1 MLSIDKE
8 TFKKDYR
15 QKFIEIHGKDLDEG
29 TDYNKYEALGSLV
42 RDYVAKMWIDTNKKY
57 KENSKKQVYYFSMEF
72 LLGRLLGSNLLN
84 LGIRDTCKAALDDLG
99 IDLDKLEN
107 LEEDQ
112 GLGNGG
118 LGRLAA
124 CFLDSMAS
132 LSIPGHGCGIR
143 YKYGFFSQKIINDSQ
158 VEVPDD
164 WLKRG
169 NIWEIKKTDKARV
182 VKFGGDVRV
191 DYTDGNLKFN
201 HTNYDAVLA
210 VPYDMPI
217 VGYKNNVVNTLRLWS
232 AEPLSNEFDFSSFN
246 RGDFK
251 KAMEYRDSVESISQ
265 ILYPDDSFYEGKVL
279 RLKQQYFFVSAG
291 LQSIIHHFKSAQG
304 NMKELDEKIAVHIN
318 DTHPTLAIPELM
330 RILIDEEG
338 FGWDTS
344 WRMTNNIM
352 SYTNHTI
359 MAEALE
365 KWPIEMFEKLLPRI
379 FMIVQE
385 IDKRFCSE
393 LKNKYVGQWDKV
405 RKMAII
411 DNGYIKMAHLA
422 IVGSHSVNG
431 VAKLHTE
438 ILKKQEMSDFYYCY
452 PNKFNN
458 KTNGITHR
466 RWLISANPKL
476 TMFLKEKIGDS
487 FITHPTDMINF
498 EKFAHNIEVQNRL
511 RDIKLENKRKL
522 ADLIYKDKGINIDI
536 SSIFDVQIKRI
547 HAYKRQTL
555 NCLRIMDLYNRLIE
569 NPNLDIVPRTFIFAG
584 KSAPGYYLA
593 KDIIT
598 LINMVAD
605 KINNDDRVNKK
616 IKVIFMENYRV
627 SLAEVII
634 PAADVSEQIS
644 TTTKEASGTSN
655 MKFMMNGAVTIATL
669 DGANV
674 EIRDEV
680 GDENIVIF
688 GLTEKQVLNLY
699 KTGGYVSQNIIN
711 NDVRLK
717 KIINSLVDGTYCKDK
732 NKFKSI
738 YENLVTYND
747 EFFVIKDFYSYL
759 EAQEKIDRLYRDKS
773 KWQRMCAV
781 NIAHSGIFS
790 SDRTIREYATGI
802 WGSKCLYKNLE

>member
-1 MLSIDKE
+1 MLNIDKK
-8 TFKKDYR
+8 TFKRDYR
-15 QKFIEIHGKDLDEG
+15 EKFMEIHGKELEEG

-42 RDYVAKMWIDTNKKY
+42 RDYVTKMWIETNNTYKKT
-57 KENSKKQVYYFSMEF
+57 NKKQVYYFSIEF

-84 LGIRDTCKAALDDLG
+84 LGIRNMCKEALGEMG
-99 IDLDKLEN
+99 INLEN
-107 LEEDQ
+107 LEELEEDQ

-143 YKYGFFSQKIINDSQ
+143 YKYGFFDQKIINNSQ
-158 VEVPDD
+158 VEVPDE
-164 WLKRG
+164 WLKNG
-169 NIWEIKKTDKARV
+169 NIWEIKKPDKSRV
-182 VKFGGDVRV
+182 VKFGGDVKV
-191 DYTDGNLKFN
+191 EYIDGNLKFQ
-201 HTNYDAVLA
+201 HVNYETVLA
-210 VPYDMPI
+210 VPYDIPI
-217 VGYKNNVVNTLRLWS
+217 VGYDNNVVNTLRLWS

-246 RGDFK
+246 RGDFR
-251 KAMEYRDSVESISQ
+251 KAMEYKDSVESISQ
-265 ILYPDDSFYEGKVL
+265 ILYPDDSFYEGKLL

-291 LQSIIHHFKSAQG
+291 LQSIMHHFKSSGG
-304 NMKELDEKIAVHIN
+304 NLKELDEKIAVHIN

-338 FGWDTS
+338 FGWDDS
-344 WRMTNNIM
+344 WRMTHNIM

-365 KWPIEMFEKLLPRI
+365 KWPVDMFKKLLPRI

-385 IDKRFCSE
+385 MDRRFCE
-393 LKNKYVGQWDKV
+393 DLKIKYPGQWDKI
-405 RKMAII
+405 RRMAII
-411 DNGYIKMAHLA
+411 DGGHVKMAHLA

-438 ILKKQEMSDFYYCY
+438 ILKKQEMADFYYYY
-452 PNKFNN
+452 PDRFNN

-466 RWLISANPKL
+466 RWLMNANPKL
-476 TMFLKEKIGDS
+476 TSLLKESIGDS
-487 FITHPTDMINF
+487 FVMHPTDMEKF
-498 EKFAHNIEVQNRL
+498 EKLAEDENVQ
-511 RDIKLENKRKL
+511 RKL
-522 ADLIYKDKGINIDI
+522 AEIKLSNKKNLANYIYENQGIKIDI
-536 SSIFDVQIKRI
+536 NSMFDIQIKRI
-547 HAYKRQTL
+547 HAYKRQIL

-569 NPNLDIVPRTFIFAG
+569 DPDLDIVPRTFIFAG
-584 KSAPGYYLA
+584 KSAPAYHLA

-598 LINMVAD
+598 LINVVAN

-616 IKVIFMENYRV
+616 IKVVFMENYSV
-627 SLAEVII
+627 SLAEIII
-634 PAADVSEQIS
+634 PAADLSEQIS

-680 GDENIVIF
+680 GDDNIIIF
-688 GLTEKQVLNLY
+688 GLTEREVLNYY
-699 KTGGYVSQNIIN
+699 KNGGYSSREIIN
-711 NDVRLK
+711 GDARVRR
-717 KIINSLVDGTYCKDK
+717 IVNSLIDATYSRDE
-732 NKFKSI
+732 FRSI

-747 EFFVIKDFYSYL
+747 EFFVLKDFYSYL
-759 EAQEKIDRLYRDKS
+759 EAQEKVDKLYRDSS
-773 KWQRMCAV
+773 KWQKMCII

-802 WGSKCLYKNLE
+802 WGSKCLYKNLQ

>member
-1 MLSIDKE
+1 
-8 TFKKDYR
+8 
-15 QKFIEIHGKDLDEG
+15 
-29 TDYNKYEALGSLV
+29 
-42 RDYVAKMWIDTNKKY
+42 
-57 KENSKKQVYYFSMEF
+57 
-72 LLGRLLGSNLLN
+72 
-84 LGIRDTCKAALDDLG
+84 
-99 IDLDKLEN
+99 
-107 LEEDQ
+107 
-112 GLGNGG
+112 
-118 LGRLAA
+118 
-124 CFLDSMAS
+124 
-132 LSIPGHGCGIR
+132 
-143 YKYGFFSQKIINDSQ
+143 
-158 VEVPDD
+158 
-164 WLKRG
+164 
-169 NIWEIKKTDKARV
+169 
-182 VKFGGDVRV
+182 
-191 DYTDGNLKFN
+191 
-201 HTNYDAVLA
+201 
-210 VPYDMPI
+210 
-217 VGYKNNVVNTLRLWS
+217 
-232 AEPLSNEFDFSSFN
+232 
-246 RGDFK
+246 
-251 KAMEYRDSVESISQ
+251 
-265 ILYPDDSFYEGKVL
+265 
-279 RLKQQYFFVSAG
+279 
-291 LQSIIHHFKSAQG
+291 
-304 NMKELDEKIAVHIN
+304 
-318 DTHPTLAIPELM
+318 
-330 RILIDEEG
+330 
-338 FGWDTS
+338 
-344 WRMTNNIM
+344 
-352 SYTNHTI
+352 
-359 MAEALE
+359 
-365 KWPIEMFEKLLPRI
+365 
-379 FMIVQE
+379 
-385 IDKRFCSE
+385 
-393 LKNKYVGQWDKV
+393 
-405 RKMAII
+405 
-411 DNGYIKMAHLA
+411 
-422 IVGSHSVNG
+422 
-431 VAKLHTE
+431 
-438 ILKKQEMSDFYYCY
+438 
-452 PNKFNN
+452 
-458 KTNGITHR
+458 
-466 RWLISANPKL
+466 
-476 TMFLKEKIGDS
+476 MFLKEKIGDS

-547 HAYKRQTL
+547 HAYKRQIL
-555 NCLRIMDLYNRLIE
+555 NCLRIMDLY
-569 NPNLDIVPRTFIFAG
+569 NLDIVPRTFIFAG

>member
-143 YKYGFFSQKIINDSQ
+143 YKYGFFSQRIINDSQ

-365 KWPIEMFEKLLPRI
+365 KWPIEMFKKLLPRI